1 MYFYQGFSS
10 HLAITFDFSALF
22 KEFEGLAEHGVSM
35 PQNMQGLTDEQIEEL
50 HLEDEWA
57 EQCTPAGSEP
67 ARLQKV
73 PMSRRCGRGTCF
85 HQFYLNVKLLVVN
98 LF

>member
-1 MYFYQGFSS
+1 
-10 HLAITFDFSALF
+10 
-22 KEFEGLAEHGVSM
+22 M